1 MSELDQYARQMIP
14 SARLLEEGS
23 ITMASMA
30 PVDISDLEKKK
41 IEILSD
47 TYCNE
52 LQNDMAVY
60 KHFRQGHMDGLRRSS
75 SASRSAKTTTGMEPW
90 LWVHGLLSLPGC
102 LLY

>member
-1 MSELDQYARQMIP
+1 MIP

-30 PVDISDLEKKK
+30 PVDLSDLEKKK
-41 IEILSD
+41 IDILSD

-60 KHFRQGHMDGLRRSS
+60 KHFRQGQKCTDHDWNGAMAMGAWSS
-75 SASRSAKTTTGMEPW
+75 
-90 LWVHGLLSLPGC
+90 
-102 LLY
+102 